1 MVVVVTA
8 GVILMASPEVLVVQQ
23 LLKNFR
29 LPLHDGVYQQL
40 AQQGI
45 RYRLV
50 FSAPHG
56 AEISKGDC
64 LTVAPAP
71 WYQLIRLRKL
81 GPVIWQQP
89 PRWRQARVIVVEQ
102 ANKHLFNWWLL
113 LNLTLLPNRCWP
125 NRQKPSLVFWGH
137 GFNHQRPGGIGEWL
151 KRQLLRYPAH
161 WLSYTQSVSLYLQQ
175 QGVAAERITTLNNSL
190 DNQQFGEQVLALR
203 RQFPSRCLT
212 ASPPARPLVLLFCG
226 ALYQDKQLPLLLE
239 VCAHA
244 VAEGIVA
251 KLIVVGDGPLR
262 TLLTTAA
269 PVWLDYRGACFADDK
284 VQAFAEADLVFNP
297 GLVGLAIL
305 DAFAA
310 ALPFITTDFAGHSP
324 EISYLQH
331 QVNGLLLPMQPQAL
345 LEALRALQQDPT
357 RLAALAQGASQSA
370 ELYSM
375 AAMVANF
382 SRGVTQG
389 W

>member
-1 MVVVVTA
+1 
-8 GVILMASPEVLVVQQ
+8 MAAAEVLVVQQ

-50 FSAPHG
+50 FSAPYG

-64 LTVAPAP
+64 LAEAPAA
-71 WYQLIRLRKL
+71 WYQLIRLRKF
-81 GPVIWQQP
+81 GPVVWQQP
-89 PRWRQARVIVVEQ
+89 PGWRQARVIVVEQ

-125 NRQKPSLVFWGH
+125 DGHKPKLVFWGH
-137 GFNHQRPGGIGEWL
+137 GFNHQHRGGIGEWL

-161 WLSYTQSVSLYLQQ
+161 WLSYTQSVSQYLQQ

-203 RQFPSRCLT
+203 AQLPHSALT
-212 ASPPARPLVLLFCG
+212 AKQPLRPLVLLFCG
-226 ALYQDKQLPLLLE
+226 ALYQDKQLPLLLA
-239 VCAHA
+239 VCAQA
-244 VAEGIVA
+244 VAEGIVG

-269 PVWLDYRGACFADDK
+269 PAWLDYRGACFGDDK

-345 LEALRALQQDPT
+345 IAALRALQQDPSW
-357 RLAALAQGASQSA
+357 LAALAHGARQSA

>member
-1 MVVVVTA
+1 MATA
-8 GVILMASPEVLVVQQ
+8 EVLVVQQ

-50 FSAPHG
+50 FSAPQG

-64 LTVAPAP
+64 LASAPAP
-71 WYQLIRLRKL
+71 WYQLIRLRQL
-81 GPVIWQQP
+81 GPVVWQQP
-89 PRWRQARVIVVEQ
+89 PGWRQARVIVVEQ

-113 LNLTLLPNRCWP
+113 LNLTLLPKRCWP
-125 NRQKPSLVFWGH
+125 HGDKPRLVFWGH
-137 GFNHQRPGGIGEWL
+137 GFNHQRRGGFGEWL

-161 WLSYTQSVSLYLQQ
+161 WLSYTQSVSAYLQQ

-190 DNQQFGEQVLALR
+190 DNQKFGEQVLALR
-203 RQFPSRCLT
+203 AQLQSSALT
-212 ASPPARPLVLLFCG
+212 ARLPARPLVLLFCG
-226 ALYQDKQLPLLLE
+226 ALYHDKQLPLLLE
-239 VCAHA
+239 VCAQA
-244 VAEGIVA
+244 VAEGIVG

-262 TLLTTAA
+262 TLFTTAA
-269 PVWLDYRGACFADDK
+269 PAWLDYRGACFADDK

-331 QVNGLLLPMQPQAL
+331 QVNGLLLPMQPQVLVA
-345 LEALRALQQDPT
+345 ALRSLQQEPT
-357 RLAALAQGASQSA
+357 LLAALADGARHSA
-370 ELYSM
+370 QHYSM
-375 AAMVANF
+375 AAMVAHF
-382 SRGVTQG
+382 SQGVTQG
-389 W
+389 WTR